1 MPQSEWWRLDLMS
14 FTHATP
20 PPFFDFLPVSLYLS
34 ISSSPVLNSVSGA
47 SCYCWWKWLRS
58 RVPPVH
64 LQQGWC
70 TGNCDNSNLPAT
82 RWDIWANLKR
92 LIFVLRQHKMTLSC
106 TKPPPPPHP
115 FLIVFLLCIHAR
127 EIHFAVF
134 FGFCV
139 LKQSSS
145 NVLKEAAFVLFYY
158 LTSLIKNSHAM
169 L

>member
-106 TKPPPPPHP
+106 TKTPPPQSISHCFSIVHTCKGDTLCC
-115 FLIVFLLCIHAR
+115 FLWLLCSQTI
-127 EIHFAVF
+127 IIKCTK
-134 FGFCV
+134 GSCFCV
-139 LKQSSS
+139 ILLFNFS
-145 NVLKEAAFVLFYY
+145 N
-158 LTSLIKNSHAM
+158 
-169 L
+169 